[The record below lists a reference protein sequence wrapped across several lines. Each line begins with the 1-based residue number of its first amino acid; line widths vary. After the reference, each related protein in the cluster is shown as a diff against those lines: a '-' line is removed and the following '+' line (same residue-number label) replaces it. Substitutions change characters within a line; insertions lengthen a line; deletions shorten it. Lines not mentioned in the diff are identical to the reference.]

1 MFKYETET
9 LGTSQEAQAW
19 SAKKTKEGHMD
30 LTEKHVIEARQV
42 AVKAHGTQDYDGIFP
57 YEKHLDD
64 VVAVL
69 KRFSIVHPKYLCAGY
84 LHDTI
89 EDGAV
94 SYNKIKRHFGI
105 EVAEMVY
112 CVTDE
117 MGRDRKEKKT
127 KTLPKTASN
136 KDAIIIKLADR
147 IANIEHGGKIDMYAK
162 EYSDFKQALF
172 IGATHEI
179 SHPLWDHLETLLKIK

>member
-1 MFKYETET
+1 MHIKIIISIFVQYNTND
-9 LGTSQEAQAW
+9 
-19 SAKKTKEGHMD
+19 MD
-30 LTEKHVIEARQV
+30 ITRKHVTEARLV
-42 AVKAHGTQDYDGIFP
+42 AIKAHGSQDYDGIFP

-64 VVAVL
+64 VVRVL
-69 KRFSIVHPKYLCAGY
+69 ERFSITHPKYLCAAY
-84 LHDTI
+84 LHDSI

-94 SYNKIKRHFGI
+94 SYHKLKTHFGL

-117 MGRDRKEKKT
+117 LGRNRVEKKI

-136 KDAIIIKLADR
+136 PDAVIIKLADR

-162 EYSDFKQALF
+162 EYEAFKSVLYTPNIIA
-172 IGATHEI
+172 E
-179 SHPLWDHLETLLKIK
+179 PLWSHLESLLLK